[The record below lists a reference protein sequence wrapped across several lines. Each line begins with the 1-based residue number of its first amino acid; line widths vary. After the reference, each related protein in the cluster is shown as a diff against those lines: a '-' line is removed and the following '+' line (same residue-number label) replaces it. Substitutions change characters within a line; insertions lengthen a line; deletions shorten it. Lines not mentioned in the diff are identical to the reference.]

1 MTDSRP
7 DPDLLLAKL
16 KDEEIQARRGKLKL
30 FFGASA
36 GVGKTFTG
44 GWSVSAAGAGA
55 NNNRFYRPPVGG
67 LSFGNGETRNVNK
80 PVLILQVG
88 RTF

>member
-1 MTDSRP
+1 VT
-7 DPDLLLAKL
+7 L
-16 KDEEIQARRGKLKL
+16 
-30 FFGASA
+30 
-36 GVGKTFTG
+36 GKTFTG

-67 LSFGNGETRNVNK
+67 LSYGNGDTRHVNK
-80 PVLILQVG
+80 PVLIVQVG

>member
-1 MTDSRP
+1 MPSKDSKGTSSFQRSSPRTDRVTLS
-7 DPDLLLAKL
+7 
-16 KDEEIQARRGKLKL
+16 
-30 FFGASA
+30 
-36 GVGKTFTG
+36 KTFRG

-55 NNNRFYRPPVGG
+55 NNDRFYRPPVGG
-67 LSFGNGETRNVNK
+67 LSYGNGDTRKVNK

>member
-1 MTDSRP
+1 MT
-7 DPDLLLAKL
+7 LA
-16 KDEEIQARRGKLKL
+16 
-30 FFGASA
+30 
-36 GVGKTFTG
+36 KTFTG

-67 LSFGNGETRNVNK
+67 LSYGNGETRKLNK
-80 PVLILQVG
+80 PVLIVQVG